1 MMQRLA
7 TFFVLSVLSPA
18 ILAASFDCKKASTA
32 GEKAICADA
41 TLSKLDE
48 QLAQAYRQALKKGS
62 RAQVQAAQK
71 AWLKEQRSCGA
82 DRFCLEGKYNIRIAQ
97 LEGAHWSLADW
108 QRASGTWTEAD
119 SGMQSLTIKS
129 MTEDGFQ
136 FELSSSAGSYGGTID
151 GQARFTPDGALF
163 TSSEDGVSCQL
174 RFFLQDKGRLSVED
188 IDTGVVD
195 SDHLSCVSYYG
206 RGSAEF
212 GGTFRKGGHG
222 R

>member
-1 MMQRLA
+1 MKQRLIGLG
-7 TFFVLSVLSPA
+7 VLALMP
-18 ILAASFDCKKASTA
+18 LTGQAASFDCKKASTA

-48 QLAQAYRQALKKGS
+48 ELAQAYKQALKKGS
-62 RAQVQAAQK
+62 KESVQAAQK

-82 DRFCLEGKYNIRIAQ
+82 DRSCLENAYNTRIAQ
-97 LEGAHWSLADW
+97 LQGTHWGLADW
-108 QRASGTWTEAD
+108 QRALGTWTEAE

-163 TSSEDGVSCQL
+163 ISSEDGVNCRL
-174 RFFLQDKGRLSVED
+174 HFVLQGKDRLSVED
-188 IDTGVVD
+188 VDMGVVD

-212 GGTFRKGGHG
+212 GGAFRKGGRG